1 MKYFD
6 DNAGDRWT
14 IELTVGRL
22 LKIKSSVGLDLLD
35 KPGGLPQDFA
45 KWVDVLWVT
54 LEKQVEAR
62 QLKPEDFAERLFGDV
77 LAKAIDLFVQEL
89 ADFFLALQPSTSE
102 AIRGIWL
109 KTKEL
114 EKYEADQVTTAL
126 GKLSFDLP
134 ALPE

>member
-134 ALPE
+134 ALQE